1 MFNSLRTFFKSS
13 VWHYWIW
20 VSAWRQSARALFC
33 HNPHHSQWNP
43 NWLWKMLILL
53 LFCFIAKEKITFNP
67 CFANFLTPCLPT
79 HYPAGSCR
87 ALLILL
93 ATPFYPLTPHIPC
106 SYYLLYLCLEHPLPM
121 GSHQGLTICYLK
133 RFPTCFLEII
143 RALVQRHLDS
153 KYFWLEFHLYTII
166 PYSQGYLVNIR
177 PRDGEEHCP

>member
-1 MFNSLRTFFKSS
+1 
-13 VWHYWIW
+13 
-20 VSAWRQSARALFC
+20 
-33 HNPHHSQWNP
+33 
-43 NWLWKMLILL
+43 MLILL

-87 ALLILL
+87 PLLILL